1 MFVKLI
7 KILINWKLSFIA
19 QLGERSICVREVT
32 GSSPVKTS
40 NKFLIMFKKINEIY
54 LNEFD
59 LNKPNTYEI
68 FFKNNVNNLPTISLN
83 DNDTLIL
90 TLLKN
95 LNEIEFF
102 KTYSKLNNIGLD
114 NIEYLNFELFNF
126 TFKIDDDR
134 IKFWIIYLYN
144 NPKLIN
150 FILWL
155 IQYKIKNK
163 IIINLTIDDIPILN
177 KNEILDNLHY
187 VNKTTNKV
195 SFLFNSKLKGISIL

>member
-19 QLGERSICVREVT
+19 QLGERSICVREVV
-32 GSSPVKTS
+32 GSSPIKTS
-40 NKFLIMFKKINEIY
+40 NKYLIMFKKINEIY

-163 IIINLTIDDIPILN
+163 IINNLTIDDIPILN

-187 VNKTTNKV
+187 VNKTTNKI

>member
-1 MFVKLI
+1 
-7 KILINWKLSFIA
+7 
-19 QLGERSICVREVT
+19 
-32 GSSPVKTS
+32 
-40 NKFLIMFKKINEIY
+40 MFKKINEIY
-54 LNEFD
+54 LNEID

-68 FFKNNVNNLPTISLN
+68 FFNNNINKLPIISLN

-95 LNEIEFF
+95 LNEVEFF

-187 VNKTTNKV
+187 VDKTTNKI